1 MVCTSPTVINEL
13 QGVADC
19 NIVLEVMLGAT
30 VYVLEVMKS
39 SFSFAWRVSAS
50 PAFSL
55 LHIPPLLKCS
65 VEANTAIQ
73 YCTLT
78 HVTIPRENGIKS
90 ILFFCLLYK
99 IIYLM

>member
-1 MVCTSPTVINEL
+1 MRAKQNGLHNSHSINEL

-73 YCTLT
+73 YCNNSNSCDYTE
-78 HVTIPRENGIKS
+78 RKWD
-90 ILFFCLLYK
+90 
-99 IIYLM
+99 